1 MILPAECQQAVPHA
15 IQTQPQVDRGLTRRW
30 LMRSAD
36 IGGISSELSRYPA
49 IVQRVFTARGLHSA
63 DVLEPLLNPSLTQLH
78 DPSRIPDLDR
88 AAERLLRALDANERI
103 TIYGD
108 YDVDGITAAATLF
121 HTLRALKPD
130 IDPSLVQTYL
140 PHRVDEGYGINAEA
154 LTQIREQGTDVV
166 VSVDCGITAV
176 AEAEHARSLG
186 LDLII
191 TDHHNPPAT
200 LDEMP
205 RAFAVVHPRRP
216 DSDYPFGELCGAGV
230 AFKLAW
236 RLCTM
241 RCGTDKVT
249 DELRTLLVELL
260 ALTAL
265 GTIADIVP
273 LVDENR
279 AIAHFGLRR
288 VKHSTFAGL
297 RALVEASG
305 LSRETVD
312 EEHAGFAIGPRLNAA
327 GRMGHA
333 AEALELLTTAT
344 GDRATQI
351 AKELT
356 RVNDQRRREQQRI
369 EQHARELVIEH
380 NLADDQSRAIV
391 LAHPDWHPGI
401 IGIVCSRL
409 VETFGRPTILMHQ
422 REDGMCAGSGRSIA
436 GYNLH
441 AGLCACANIL
451 DTFGGH
457 DMAAG
462 MKVNTD
468 KFEAFRDVF
477 LQHASD
483 NIALDQ
489 LTPAIEID
497 CSATL
502 AELTSHTVNQLL
514 QLRPFGAHN
523 PRVRI
528 LLEQV
533 RVAGEPS
540 RFGADGK
547 HLRVNLRPADDSRHA
562 MTIVGWNWGDHW
574 QHFAPGHLIDAVI
587 EPKISTWGGR
597 SRIEPELCDVR
608 VIG

>member
-1 MILPAECQQAVPHA
+1 
-15 IQTQPQVDRGLTRRW
+15 
-30 LMRSAD
+30 MREAGTHESS
-36 IGGISSELSRYPA
+36 ISGDLSKLPA
-49 IVQRVFTARGLHSA
+49 IVRRVFRARGLDTA
-63 DVLEPLLNPSLTQLH
+63 GALDALLNPSLAQLH

-88 AAERLLRALDANERI
+88 AAERLLKALDANERI

-140 PHRVDEGYGINAEA
+140 PHRVDEGYGINADA
-154 LTQIREQGTDVV
+154 ITQIRESGTSVV
-166 VSVDCGITAV
+166 VSVDCGITAC
-176 AEAEHARSLG
+176 AEADHARSLG

-200 LDEMP
+200 LDEIP

-216 DSDYPFGELCGAGV
+216 DSDYPFGDLCGAGV

-249 DELRTLLVELL
+249 EELRTLLVELL

-288 VKHSTFAGL
+288 VKHSTFPGL
-297 RALVEASG
+297 RALVFASG
-305 LSRETVD
+305 LARETVD

-344 GDRATQI
+344 GDRANEI

-369 EQHARELVIEH
+369 EDHAKELVLQH
-380 NLADDQSRAIV
+380 NMAGDTTRAIV

-401 IGIVCSRL
+401 VGIVCSRL
-409 VETFGRPTILMHQ
+409 VETFGRPTVLMHQ
-422 REDGMCAGSGRSIA
+422 REDGICAGSGRSIA

-441 AGLCACANIL
+441 AGLSACADIL
-451 DTFGGH
+451 DSFGGH

-462 MKVNTD
+462 MKVRLD
-468 KFEAFRDVF
+468 RLDAFRTSLVR
-477 LQHASD
+477 HAND
-483 NIALDQ
+483 HIAPGQLVAAIDIDCCASLDE
-489 LTPAIEID
+489 LTPQAI
-497 CSATL
+497 
-502 AELTSHTVNQLL
+502 NQLL
-514 QLRPFGAHN
+514 QLRPFGAYN
-523 PRVRI
+523 PRVR
-528 LLEQV
+528 LLLHQV
-533 RVAGEPS
+533 RVAGEPI
-540 RFGADGK
+540 RFGTDGT
-547 HLRVNLRPADDSRHA
+547 HLRVNLRPADNSRHA
-562 MTIVGWNWGDHW
+562 ITVVGWNWGDRW
-574 QHFAPGHLIDAVI
+574 DHFPAGHLIDAVI
-587 EPKISTWGGR
+587 EPKISIWGGR
-597 SRIEPELCDVR
+597 SRLEPELCDVR
-608 VIG
+608 VAS